1 MEWFFALTLSVL
13 VVATLF
19 QAIRLQR
26 AVARHDFSPQPNAPG
41 HSAAH
46 GFGWQ
51 DDVAAAAPSRAPV
64 SSRA

>member
-19 QAIRLQR
+19 QAI
-26 AVARHDFSPQPNAPG
+26 HDFSPQPNAPG